1 MCYFGFFF
9 LHLITVALMF
19 IIELCSYAYLTLGGT
34 VSPLYFVSDVFIFL
48 TRILQTNLKFTFTL
62 LII

>member
-1 MCYFGFFF
+1 MKNRYYVLFCGFF

-34 VSPLYFVSDVFIFL
+34 VSSLYFVSDVFIFL
-48 TRILQTNLKFTFTL
+48 TRILQ
-62 LII
+62 II